1 MVIPPVSSIQPV
13 TSTGSVGKAGATS
26 GSSNGFLDGLNE
38 VQASLDNADKLAGQ
52 LADGTLTDVHTYMAA
67 ATKAELAL
75 QMTVAMRDKAVEA
88 YQEIMRMQV

>member
-1 MVIPPVSSIQPV
+1 MVIPPVSSVKPV
-13 TSTGSVGKAGATS
+13 ATTGTIDKPAAAS
-26 GSSNGFLDGLNE
+26 GSSGGFLGGLNE

-52 LADGTLTDVHTYMAA
+52 LANGTLTDVHTYMAA

-75 QMTVAMRDKAVEA
+75 QMTVAMRDKAIDA

>member
-1 MVIPPVSSIQPV
+1 MVIPPVSSIQPA
-13 TSTGSVGKAGATS
+13 STIGSADKAGAAS
-26 GSSNGFLDGLNE
+26 GSSGGFLGGLNE
-38 VQASLDNADKLAGQ
+38 VQASLDKADKLASQ

-75 QMTVAMRDKAVEA
+75 QMTVAMRDKAIDA

>member
-1 MVIPPVSSIQPV
+1 MVIPPVSAVRPV
-13 TSTGSVGKAGATS
+13 TETNAVAKSGATA

-52 LADGTLTDVHTYMAA
+52 LASGTITDIHTYMAA

>member
-1 MVIPPVSSIQPV
+1 MVVPPVSAVRPITETNAVAKP
-13 TSTGSVGKAGATS
+13 GATP
-26 GSSNGFLDGLNE
+26 GASNGFLDGLNE

-52 LADGTLTDVHTYMAA
+52 LANGTITDVHTYMAA

>member
-1 MVIPPVSSIQPV
+1 MVVPAVSSVRPV
-13 TSTGSVGKAGATS
+13 TATHSIDKAAGAQ
-26 GSSNGFLDGLNE
+26 GSTNGFLDGLNE

-52 LADGTLTDVHTYMAA
+52 LANGSITDVHSYMAA

-75 QMTVAMRDKAVEA
+75 QMTVALRDKAVEA

>member
-1 MVIPPVSSIQPV
+1 MVIPSVSSVRPV
-13 TSTGSVGKAGATS
+13 TTTGAVDKAGTTS
-26 GSSNGFLDGLNE
+26 GSSNGFLNGLND